1 MGYEIHTFYDGEI
14 LQANDLNKI
23 EAGIIAIE
31 ESINDKIV
39 VKNEYG
45 KIDINCIPEDFILM
59 DDIEEVLRIAKESGE
74 FNGPQGPMGPT
85 GPAGAQGIQGP
96 AGAQG
101 LQGEQGIQGPMGP
114 TGPAGE
120 QGPQG
125 EPGPAGDTPIYG
137 EDYWTKED
145 KAMIISEIKDYV
157 DNQFLN
163 GEW

>member
-1 MGYEIHTFYDGEI
+1 MGYDRHTFYDGDI

-31 ESINDKIV
+31 QSINDKIV

-85 GPAGAQGIQGP
+85 GLQGEQGLQGKQGIQGP
-96 AGAQG
+96 P
-101 LQGEQGIQGPMGP
+101 GEP
-114 TGPAGE
+114 GE
-120 QGPQG
+120 QGPPG
-125 EPGPAGDTPIYG
+125 EPGPAGYTPMR
-137 EDYWTKED
+137 ERDYWTDTD
-145 KAMIISEIKDYV
+145 KAEIKAYIDEKI
-157 DNQFLN
+157 LG